1 MVPKC
6 NSSNILNYTFWDM
19 PGPLSG
25 TGICGDRVEGDYVDT
40 TVDGV
45 TDFTL
50 MLNIPHGEL
59 TLDKTKCA
67 FDVAFINVYDE
78 SDTFLFTNWG
88 APDGG
93 HSIRIWSFPALMAPG
108 NYKFK
113 LCIDAP
119 ESGTYDI
126 STICITYPT
135 DYPSASPTFSPSMP
149 PTQQTSQSTTTSPTN
164 KTDVMETT
172 YPPSISTTTTNT
184 NMPTI
189 RPSESIYP
197 VAGSDGGSESIIT
210 WASVTLT
217 AIVLL
222 ICCVCGCIIWIVSR
236 VCKSWQLRKQNM
248 TGEDEVQI
256 MMPGM
261 APVHGVVSIEDDVNR
276 TRGQEN
282 DLVISWLQKVVR
294 LPQFIPNFL
303 ENGFESM
310 GVIAHIENKRD
321 LMEIGILS
329 KDHQTLIMKQIAKL
343 KVDGMQDDGEQLE
356 EQLRQTSTFV
366 MFTSEGERMSSS
378 DDGDTQM
385 TTTSKEDNLRK
396 QKKNQSNCQNTT
408 TSNTKIY

>member
-50 MLNIPHGEL
+50 MLNIPRGEL

-88 APDGG
+88 APGGG

-172 YPPSISTTTTNT
+172 YPPSISATTTNT
-184 NMPTI
+184 NMPSI

-222 ICCVCGCIIWIVSR
+222 ICCVLGCIILVVS
-236 VCKSWQLRKQNM
+236 KQWKQKKQNAAGM
-248 TGEDEVQI
+248 DEMQI
-256 MMPGM
+256 MMRGM
-261 APVHGVVSIEDDVNR
+261 APVHGVVAIEDDVNR
-276 TRGQEN
+276 TRGQEI
-282 DLVISWLQKVVR
+282 DLVISWLQEAVG
-294 LPQFIPNFL
+294 LPQFVPNFL
-303 ENGFESM
+303 ENRFESLAA
-310 GVIAHIENKRD
+310 IAYIENKRD
-321 LMEIGILS
+321 LKKIGILN
-329 KDHQTLIMKQIAKL
+329 KDHQSLIMKQIAKL
-343 KVDGMQDDGEQLE
+343 KVDEMQEERDQRDEQPRVDQSDGQMMLQLE
-356 EQLRQTSTFV
+356 E
-366 MFTSEGERMSSS
+366 RMSSSS
-378 DDGDTQM
+378 DDGDKHVTA
-385 TTTSKEDNLRK
+385 TDGDDVTATEGPIWL
-396 QKKNQSNCQNTT
+396 
-408 TSNTKIY
+408 